1 MNCDGLIAVGK
12 PLLTLLEEERTKKKV
27 SEDQH
32 KVSAQSHVVPCM
44 YMYKKPLTL
53 LMLLLQLIQG
63 MEEKDRVVPK

>member
-12 PLLTLLEEERTKKKV
+12 PL
-27 SEDQH
+27 
-32 KVSAQSHVVPCM
+32 VSAQSHIVPCM

-53 LMLLLQLIQG
+53 LMILLQLIQG